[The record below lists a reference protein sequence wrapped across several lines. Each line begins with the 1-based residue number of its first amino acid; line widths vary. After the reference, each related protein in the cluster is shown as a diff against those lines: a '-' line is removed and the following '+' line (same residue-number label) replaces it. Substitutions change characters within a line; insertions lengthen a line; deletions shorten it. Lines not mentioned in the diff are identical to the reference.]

1 MKYLI
6 ERSLYYYFLM
16 QEVTGSDIDAWGI
29 IAKNFGVKLKEI
41 KIYESVLADN
51 TLDELA
57 TIDDMEMY
65 RNYFNGF
72 CSNAT
77 EFGKAKRVQEAID
90 AKALVILKMQ
100 SLFGDSHIKGNR
112 LRSLSHNYERDHIA
126 AVLYALQVLYANSSS
141 GCGKLAENILA
152 TELKEGKNSDAGLIL
167 LNLNNS
173 KSVETATC
181 LKSLPDIILRPDIL
195 RYLTKQY
202 GCASENI
209 VINDVRTIRFGGG
222 K

>member
-16 QEVTGSDIDAWGI
+16 QEVTGSDINVWGF
-29 IAKNFGVKLKEI
+29 IAKNFGVKPKEI
-41 KIYESVLADN
+41 KAYESVLADD

-57 TIDDMEMY
+57 TIDDIEMY
-65 RNYFNGF
+65 RNYLNGF
-72 CSNAT
+72 CCNAT
-77 EFGKAKRVQEAID
+77 EFGKARCEQDAID
-90 AKALVILKMQ
+90 AKALAILKIQ
-100 SLFGDSHIKGNR
+100 SLFGDSHFKGNR

-126 AVLYALQVLYANSSS
+126 AVLYALRVLYANGSRS
-141 GCGKLAENILA
+141 CGKFAESILT

-167 LNLNNS
+167 LNLNS
-173 KSVETATC
+173 GKPAEIAAC
-181 LKSLPDIILRPDIL
+181 LKSLPDMLLRPDML
-195 RYLTKQY
+195 KYLTKHY

-209 VINDVRTIRFGGG
+209 VINDVRTIGFGGS